1 MIGRITTIQRM
12 SLHDGPGIRSTVF
25 LKGCNMHCGWCHNP
39 ETLSMNPELEWIQ
52 QKCIGCNSCTEVCP
66 TGAFSLKDGKPDFQ
80 KNLCTSCFDCL
91 QVCYAEAI
99 NKIGREVTPEDVFTE
114 VEQDFPFFSNSGGG
128 VTISGGEPMLQ
139 PEFTKQTLA
148 LFKKAGIHTAL
159 DTNLSISWKQYE
171 KVLPFTDLVLA
182 DLKMMDNA
190 LHQKWTGRHNTTIL
204 ENIYKLDASGVPYF
218 IRTPV
223 VPDINDNEAEISA
236 MAAFVASLKNV
247 KNYELLPFHT
257 LASCKYTNLKLKNP
271 MGQTQDLSKERLERF
286 QEIVKYT
293 INHREKGGQTE
304 DTE

>member
-66 TGAFSLKDGKPDFQ
+66 TGALSLKDEKPDFQ

-99 NKIGREVTPEDVFTE
+99 TKIGREVTPEEVFTE

-204 ENIYKLDASGVPYF
+204 ENIYKLDSSGVPYF

-247 KNYELLPFHT
+247 KKYELLPFHT

-271 MGQTQDLSKERLERF
+271 MGRTQDLSKERLERF
-286 QEIVKYT
+286 QKILNDYNLLK
-293 INHREKGGQTE
+293 
-304 DTE
+304 

>member
-39 ETLSMNPELEWIQ
+39 ETLSMNPELEWIR
-52 QKCIGCNSCTEVCP
+52 QKCIGCHSCTEVCP
-66 TGAFSLKDGKPDFQ
+66 TGALSLKEWKPDFQ

-99 NKIGREVTPEDVFTE
+99 NKIGREVTPEEVFAE

-128 VTISGGEPMLQ
+128 ITISGGEPMLQ

-159 DTNLSISWKQYE
+159 DTNLSISWRQYE
-171 KVLPFTDLVLA
+171 RVLPFTDLVLA
-182 DLKMMDNA
+182 DLKMMDDA
-190 LHQKWTGRHNTTIL
+190 LHLKWTGKHNSIIL
-204 ENIYKLDASGVPYF
+204 ENIYKLDSSGVPYF

-247 KNYELLPFHT
+247 KKFELLPYHSM
-257 LASCKYTNLKLKNP
+257 ASCKYTNLKLKNP
-271 MGQTQDLSKERLERF
+271 MGQTPDLSKERLEWF